1 MFDLDKWQEILST
14 INKNRMRTFLTGFSV
29 AWGIFML
36 IVLLGSGKGLQ
47 NGIDAQFR
55 QDAVNTIWFGPG
67 STTKTYEGL
76 KAGREI
82 KFTNEDYEYVRD
94 RLEGVDKISGRY
106 YMWQN
111 RVISYKKEYGFFDL
125 ICVNPDY
132 QDIESAVMIEGRY
145 VNDIDIQKRRKVAV
159 IGPPVQKALFKNGKN
174 PIGEYIKINDVPFM
188 VVGVFS
194 DKNERDMTRVYLPI
208 TTAQMIS
215 GGANRIHN
223 LSITS
228 TLSAKESEE
237 FEKELR
243 ADFAKRHKFDTED
256 LNAMWISNTIKE
268 YKMFTNLFLGIQIFV
283 SIIGAFTIIAG
294 IVGVSN
300 IMIIVVNE
308 RTKEIGIR
316 KAIGATPG
324 SIVGMI
330 LLEAVF
336 ITGLAGYIGLIGG
349 IGVLELVSSVIPS
362 ESQFFQ
368 NPEVDFNIAVIST
381 LVLILA
387 GTLAGLM
394 PSLRA
399 SRIRPVVALR
409 DE

>member
-47 NGIDAQFR
+47 NGIEAQFK

-67 STTKTYEGL
+67 TTSKNYQGL
-76 KAGREI
+76 KSGRQI
-82 KFTNEDYEYVRD
+82 QFTNQDYEYVRD
-94 RLEGVDKISGRY
+94 RMRGIDKISARF

-111 RVISYKKEYGFFDL
+111 RVISHKKDYGVFDL
-125 ICVNPDY
+125 VCVHPDF
-132 QDIESAVMIEGRY
+132 QQIENASMENGRFINNLDI
-145 VNDIDIQKRRKVAV
+145 KKKRKVAI
-159 IGPPVQKALFKNGKN
+159 IGLPVRRALFKDSTKV
-174 PIGEYIKINDVPFM
+174 IGEYIKVNDIPFM
-188 VVGVFS
+188 VVGVFT
-194 DKNERDMTRVYLPI
+194 DKNERDMNRVYLPI
-208 TTAQMIS
+208 STSQMIAGS
-215 GGANRIHN
+215 PNTIHN

-228 TLSAKESEE
+228 TLSASESEV

-243 ADFAKRHKFDTED
+243 AVFAERHKFDKED
-256 LNAMWISNTIKE
+256 VNAMWIYNTVKE

-316 KAIGATPG
+316 KAIGASPA
-324 SIVGMI
+324 SIIGMI

-336 ITGLAGYIGLIGG
+336 ITAIAGYVGLVLG
-349 IGVLELVSSVIPS
+349 ILTLQGASSIIPS
-362 ESQFFQ
+362 NPFFV
-368 NPEVDFNIAVIST
+368 NPEVDFNIALIAT
-381 LVLILA
+381 LVLIVA

-399 SRIRPVVALR
+399 SRIRPVEALR

>member
-36 IVLLGSGKGLQ
+36 IILLGSGKGLQ

-67 STTKTYEGL
+67 TTSKAYEGF

-94 RLEGVDKISGRY
+94 RLEGVEKISGRY
-106 YMWQN
+106 FMWQN
-111 RVISYKKEYGFFDL
+111 RVISYKKEYGNFDL
-125 ICVNPDY
+125 ICVHPDY
-132 QDIESAVMIEGRY
+132 KDIENLTVQSGRY
-145 VNDIDIQKRRKVAV
+145 INEVDIQKRRKVVV
-159 IGPPVQKALFKNGKN
+159 IGKPVQKALFKDGKD
-174 PIGEYIKINDVPFM
+174 PIGEYIRINNIPFM
-188 VVGVFS
+188 VVGVFT
-194 DKNERDMTRVYLPI
+194 DKVERDETRAYLPI

-215 GGANRIHN
+215 GGANRIQN
-223 LSITS
+223 LTIISS
-228 TLSAKESEE
+228 LSAKESEKFVE
-237 FEKELR
+237 DLR
-243 ADFAKRHKFDTED
+243 ADFARRHKFDPAD
-256 LNAMWISNTIKE
+256 LNALWIFNQLKE
-268 YKMFTNLFLGIQIFV
+268 YKMFSNLFLGIQIFV

-308 RTKEIGIR
+308 RTKEIGVR
-316 KAIGATPG
+316 KAIGATPA
-324 SIVGMI
+324 SVVGMI

-336 ITGLAGYIGLIGG
+336 ITSLAGYIGLIAG
-349 IGVLELVSSVIPS
+349 IGTLELVSSVIPQN
-362 ESQFFQ
+362 QFFL
-368 NPEVDFNIAVIST
+368 NPEVDFKIAVIST
-381 LVLILA
+381 LVLIIA

-399 SRIRPVVALR
+399 SKIRPVVALR

>member
-1 MFDLDKWQEILST
+1 MFDVDKWQEILST

-47 NGIDAQFR
+47 NGINAQFK

-67 STTKTYEGL
+67 TTSKAYEGL

-82 KFTNEDYEYVRD
+82 KFTNEDYKYVRD
-94 RLEGVDKISGRY
+94 RLEGVEKISGRY

-111 RVISYKKEYGFFDL
+111 RVISYKREYGVFDL
-125 ICVNPDY
+125 ICVHPDY
-132 QDIESAVMIEGRY
+132 RDIENATMVEGRY
-145 VNDIDIQKRRKVAV
+145 VNEVDIQKRRKVAV
-159 IGPPVQKALFKNGKN
+159 IGRPVQRALFKNGKN
-174 PIGEYIKINDVPFM
+174 PIGEYIKINNIPFM
-188 VVGVFS
+188 IVGVFS
-194 DKNERDMTRVYLPI
+194 DKNERDETRVYLPI

-215 GGANRIHN
+215 GGANRIQN
-223 LSITS
+223 LTVISN
-228 TLSAKESEE
+228 LSAKESEK
-237 FEKELR
+237 FEKDLR
-243 ADFAKRHKFDTED
+243 ADFAKRHKFDKED
-256 LNAMWISNTIKE
+256 QNAMWIFNQLKE

-308 RTKEIGIR
+308 RTKEIGVR

-336 ITGLAGYIGLIGG
+336 ITGLAGYIGLIAG
-349 IGVLELVSSVIPS
+349 IGTLELVSSIIP
-362 ESQFFQ
+362 ENQFFQ
-368 NPEVDFNIAVIST
+368 NPEVDFKIAIIAT

>member
-1 MFDLDKWQEILST
+1 MFDLDKWQEIFST

-36 IVLLGSGKGLQ
+36 IILLGSGKGLQ

-55 QDAVNTIWFGPG
+55 QDAVNTIWFGSG
-67 STTKTYEGL
+67 TTSKAYKGL

-82 KFTNEDYEYVRD
+82 KFTNDDYEFVKKYV
-94 RLEGVDKISGRY
+94 EGVDKISGRY

-111 RVISYKKEYGFFDL
+111 RVISYKKEYGVFDL
-125 ICVNPDY
+125 IASHPDY
-132 QDIESAVMIEGRY
+132 FDIESASMVEGRFL
-145 VNDIDIQKRRKVAV
+145 NNIDIKKKRKVVV
-159 IGPPVQKALFKNGKN
+159 IGQPVKKALFKNGKS
-174 PIGEYIKINDVPFM
+174 PVGEYIKINNVPFQ
-188 VVGVFS
+188 VVGVFK
-194 DKNERDMTRVYLPI
+194 DKNERDETRAYLPI
-208 TTAQMIS
+208 TTAQMIT

-223 LSITS
+223 MTISS
-228 TLSAKESEE
+228 NLSAKESEE
-237 FEKELR
+237 LEKTLR
-243 ADFAKRHKFDTED
+243 AEFAKRHSFDKD
-256 LNAMWISNTIKE
+256 DQNAMWMWNTLKE
-268 YKMFTNLFLGIQIFV
+268 YTKFTNLFLGIQIFV

-316 KAIGATPG
+316 KAIGATPF
-324 SIVGMI
+324 SVISMI
-330 LLEAVF
+330 LLEAVL
-336 ITGLAGYIGLIGG
+336 ITGLAGYIGLVLGV
-349 IGVLELVSSVIPS
+349 GVLSLVSSILP
-362 ESQFFQ
+362 QNDFFQ
-368 NPEVDFNIAVIST
+368 NPEVDFTVAMVST
-381 LVLILA
+381 IVLIVA

-394 PSLRA
+394 PALRA

>member
-67 STTKTYEGL
+67 TTSKNYEGL
-76 KAGREI
+76 KSGRQI
-82 KFTNEDYEYVRD
+82 QFTNQDYEYVRD
-94 RLEGVDKISGRY
+94 RMRGIDKISARFF
-106 YMWQN
+106 MWQN
-111 RVISYKKEYGFFDL
+111 RVISHKKDYGVFDL
-125 ICVNPDY
+125 VCVHPDF
-132 QDIESAVMIEGRY
+132 QQIENALIADGRFINNLDI
-145 VNDIDIQKRRKVAV
+145 KKKRKVAI
-159 IGPPVQKALFKNGKN
+159 IGLPVRRALFKDSTKV
-174 PIGEYIKINDVPFM
+174 IGEYIKVNDIPFM
-188 VVGVFS
+188 VVGVFT
-194 DKNERDMTRVYLPI
+194 DKNERDMNRVYLPI
-208 TTAQMIS
+208 STSQMIAGS
-215 GGANRIHN
+215 PNTIHN

-228 TLSAKESEE
+228 TLSASESEQ

-243 ADFAKRHKFDTED
+243 AVFAERHKFDKED
-256 LNAMWISNTIKE
+256 LNAMWIYNTVKE

-316 KAIGATPG
+316 KAIGASPA
-324 SIVGMI
+324 SIIGMI

-336 ITGLAGYIGLIGG
+336 ITAIAGYIGLVLG
-349 IGVLELVSSVIPS
+349 ILTLQGASSIIPS
-362 ESQFFQ
+362 NPFFV
-368 NPEVDFNIAVIST
+368 NPEVDFKIALIAT
-381 LVLILA
+381 LVLIVA

-399 SRIRPVVALR
+399 SRIRPVEALR

>member
-1 MFDLDKWQEILST
+1 MFDIDKWQEILST

-36 IVLLGSGKGLQ
+36 IILLGSGKGLQ

-67 STTKTYEGL
+67 TTSKAYQGF

-94 RLEGVDKISGRY
+94 RMAGVQKISGRY

-111 RVISYKKEYGFFDL
+111 RVISYKKEYGAFDL
-125 ICVNPDY
+125 ICVHPDY
-132 QDIESAVMIEGRY
+132 QDIENARMESGRY
-145 VNDIDIQKRRKVAV
+145 INEVDIQKKRKVAV
-159 IGPPVQKALFKNGKN
+159 IGRPVQKSLFKDGQN
-174 PIGEYIKINDVPFM
+174 PIGEYIKINNVPFM

-194 DKNERDMTRVYLPI
+194 DKVERDETRVYLPLS
-208 TTAQMIS
+208 TAQMIS
-215 GGANRIHN
+215 GGANRIQN
-223 LSITS
+223 LTIISDLT
-228 TLSAKESEE
+228 AAESEKFVE
-237 FEKELR
+237 ELR
-243 ADFAKRHKFDTED
+243 ADFAKRHKFDAED
-256 LNAMWISNTIKE
+256 LNAMWIFNQLKE
-268 YKMFTNLFLGIQIFV
+268 YKMFSNLFLGIQIFV

-316 KAIGATPG
+316 KAIGATPI

-330 LLEAVF
+330 LLEAIF
-336 ITGLAGYIGLIGG
+336 ITGLAGYIGLIAG
-349 IGVLELVSSVIPS
+349 IGTLELVSSIIPQN
-362 ESQFFQ
+362 QFFL

-381 LVLILA
+381 GVLILA
-387 GTLAGLM
+387 GSLAGLM

-399 SRIRPVVALR
+399 SKIRPVLALR

>member
-36 IVLLGSGKGLQ
+36 IILLGSGKGLQ
-47 NGIDAQFR
+47 NGIEAQFR

-67 STTKTYEGL
+67 TTSKTYEGL
-76 KAGREI
+76 KSGRQI
-82 KFTNEDYEYVRD
+82 RFTDEDYEYVRD
-94 RLEGVDKISGRY
+94 RMKGVDKISARY

-111 RVISYKKEYGFFDL
+111 RVISYNKEFGVYDL
-125 ICVNPDY
+125 TCVHPDY
-132 QDIESAVMIEGRY
+132 QEIENAKMESGRF
-145 VNDIDIQKRRKVAV
+145 VNNIDIQKRRKVAV
-159 IGPPVQKALFKNGKN
+159 IGRPVQKTLFKNGKN
-174 PIGEYIKINDVPFM
+174 PIGEYIKINNVPFQ

-194 DKNERDMTRVYLPI
+194 DKSERDEMRVYLPI

-215 GGANRIHN
+215 GGANRIQN
-223 LSITS
+223 LTITS

-243 ADFAKRHKFDTED
+243 ADFAKRHRFDKED
-256 LNAMWISNTIKE
+256 LNAMWTYNTLKE
-268 YKMFTNLFLGIQIFV
+268 FKMFTNLFLSIQIFI

-316 KAIGATPG
+316 KAIGATPF
-324 SIVGMI
+324 SIVTMI
-330 LLEAVF
+330 LLESVF
-336 ITGLAGYIGLIGG
+336 ITGLAGYLGLLLG
-349 IGVLELVSSVIPS
+349 IGTLELVSSVIPAND
-362 ESQFFQ
+362 FFV
-368 NPEVDFNIAVIST
+368 NPEVDFSIALIST
-381 LVLILA
+381 IVLVIA

>member
-47 NGIDAQFR
+47 NGINNQFR
-55 QDAVNTIWFGPG
+55 QDAVNTMWFGPG
-67 STTKTYEGL
+67 TTSKTFEGL
-76 KAGREI
+76 KSGREI
-82 KFTNEDYEYVRD
+82 RFTDEDYEFVRD
-94 RLEGVDKISGRY
+94 RLEGVDKISARF

-111 RVISYKKEYGFFDL
+111 RVVSYNKEYGVFDL
-125 ICVNPDY
+125 ICVHPDF
-132 QDIESAVMIEGRY
+132 QAIENATMVEGRFI
-145 VNDIDIQKRRKVAV
+145 NDIDIKKRRKIAV
-159 IGPPVQKALFKNGKN
+159 IGRPVKEALFKNGKN
-174 PIGEYIKINDVPFM
+174 PIGEYIKINNVLFQI
-188 VVGVFS
+188 VGVFT
-194 DKNERDMTRVYLPI
+194 DKSERDETRVYLPVS
-208 TTAQMIS
+208 TAQMIS

-228 TLSAKESEE
+228 TLSAKESEA
-237 FEKELR
+237 FEKKIR
-243 ADFAKRHKFDTED
+243 AEFAKRHRFDKED

-268 YKMFTNLFLGIQIFV
+268 YKMFSNLFMGIQIFV

-316 KAIGATPG
+316 KAIGATPY

-336 ITGLAGYIGLIGG
+336 ITGIAGYIGLLLG
-349 IGVLELVSSVIPS
+349 IGVLEGVSSILP
-362 ESQFFQ
+362 ENPFFL
-368 NPEVDFNIAVIST
+368 NPEVDFTIAIIST
-381 LVLILA
+381 LVLVLA
-387 GTLAGLM
+387 GTIAGLM
-394 PSLRA
+394 PALKA

>member
-1 MFDLDKWQEILST
+1 MFDLDKWQEIMST
-14 INKNRMRTFLTGFSV
+14 INKNRLRTFLTCFSV
-29 AWGIFML
+29 FWGIFML

-47 NGIDAQFR
+47 NGINEQFR

-82 KFTNEDYEYVRD
+82 RFTDEDYEYVRD
-94 RLEGVDKISGRY
+94 RMEGVDKISARF

-111 RVISYKKEYGFFDL
+111 RVISYNKEYGVFDL
-125 ICVNPDY
+125 ICIHPDY
-132 QDIESAVMIEGRY
+132 QDIESARMEEGRF
-145 VNDIDIQKRRKVAV
+145 VNNIDIQKRRKIAV
-159 IGPPVQKALFKNGKN
+159 IGTPVKKALFKNGKN

-194 DKNERDMTRVYLPI
+194 DKNERDETRVYLPI
-208 TTAQMIS
+208 STAQMIS
-215 GGANRIHN
+215 GGANNIHN

-228 TLSAKESEE
+228 NLSARESEE

-243 ADFAKRHKFDTED
+243 ADFAKRHRFDKED
-256 LNAMWISNTIKE
+256 MNAMWISNTIKE

-308 RTKEIGIR
+308 RTKEIGVR
-316 KAIGATPG
+316 KALGATPG

-336 ITGLAGYIGLIGG
+336 ITGLAGYIGLIAG
-349 IGVLELVSSVIPS
+349 IGILELVSSIIP
-362 ESQFFQ
+362 ENPFFQ
-368 NPEVDFNIAVIST
+368 NPEVDFKIAVIAT
-381 LVLILA
+381 LVLVVA

>member
-1 MFDLDKWQEILST
+1 MFDFDKWQEIFST

-36 IVLLGSGKGLQ
+36 IILLGSGKGLQ
-47 NGIDAQFR
+47 NGIEAQFK
-55 QDAVNTIWFGPG
+55 QNAVNTIWFGSG
-67 STTKTYEGL
+67 TTSKSYEGL

-82 KFTNEDYEYVRD
+82 KFTNEDYDYVRE

-111 RVISYKKEYGFFDL
+111 RVIAYNKEYGVFDL
-125 ICVNPDY
+125 ICVHPDY
-132 QDIESAVMIEGRY
+132 QDIENAKMVEGRY
-145 VNDIDIQKRRKVAV
+145 INAIDIQKRRKVAV
-159 IGPPVQKALFKNGKN
+159 IGRPVKKTLFKNSKS
-174 PIGEYIKINDVPFM
+174 PIGEYIKINNVPFQ
-188 VVGVFS
+188 VVGIFS
-194 DKNERDMTRVYLPI
+194 DKTERVENRVYLPI

-215 GGANRIHN
+215 GGANRISN
-223 LSITS
+223 LAITS
-228 TLSAKESEE
+228 TLTAKESEE
-237 FEKELR
+237 FEKKLR
-243 ADFAKRHKFDTED
+243 ADFASRHKFDKED
-256 LNAMWISNTIKE
+256 MNAMWISNTLKQ
-268 YKMFTNLFLGIQIFV
+268 YKTFTNLFLGIQIFV

-316 KAIGATPG
+316 KAIGATPF
-324 SIVGMI
+324 SIVNMI
-330 LLEAVF
+330 LLEALF
-336 ITGLAGYIGLIGG
+336 ITGLAGYIGLIMG
-349 IGVLELVSSVIPS
+349 IGILALVSSVIPAN
-362 ESQFFQ
+362 QFFL
-368 NPEVDFNIAVIST
+368 NPEVDFNIALIST

-387 GTLAGLM
+387 GALAGLM
-394 PSLRA
+394 PALRA

>member
-36 IVLLGSGKGLQ
+36 IILLGSGKGLQ

-67 STTKTYEGL
+67 TTSKTYEGL

-94 RLEGVDKISGRY
+94 RMEGVDKISGRY
-106 YMWQN
+106 YMWQS
-111 RVISYKKEYGFFDL
+111 RVISYKKEYGVFDM
-125 ICVNPDY
+125 ICVHPDY
-132 QDIESAVMIEGRY
+132 QDIENLTMDSGRY
-145 VNDIDIQKRRKVAV
+145 INEVDIQKKRKVAV
-159 IGPPVQKALFKNGKN
+159 IGRPVQKTLFKNGKN
-174 PIGEYIKINDVPFM
+174 PIGEYIKINNIPFM

-194 DKNERDMTRVYLPI
+194 DKVERDETRVYLPI
-208 TTAQMIS
+208 STAQMIS
-215 GGANRIHN
+215 GGANRIQN
-223 LSITS
+223 LTIISSLT
-228 TLSAKESEE
+228 AAESEKFVE
-237 FEKELR
+237 ELR
-243 ADFAKRHKFDTED
+243 TDFAKRHKFDAED
-256 LNAMWISNTIKE
+256 LNAMWIFNQLKE
-268 YKMFTNLFLGIQIFV
+268 YKMFSNLFLGIQIFV

-316 KAIGATPG
+316 KAIGATPS

-336 ITGLAGYIGLIGG
+336 ITGLAGYIGLMAG
-349 IGVLELVSSVIPS
+349 IGTLELVSSIIPQN
-362 ESQFFQ
+362 QFFL

-381 LVLILA
+381 GVLILA
-387 GTLAGLM
+387 GSLAGLM
-394 PSLRA
+394 PSLKA

>member
-47 NGIDAQFR
+47 NGINEQFR

-67 STTKTYEGL
+67 TTSKAFEGL
-76 KAGREI
+76 KAGRQI
-82 KFTNEDYEYVRD
+82 KFTDEDYEYVQKKLR
-94 RLEGVDKISGRY
+94 GIDKISARY

-111 RVISYKKEYGFFDL
+111 RVISYQKEYGVFDL
-125 ICVNPDY
+125 ISVHPGF
-132 QDIESAVMIEGRY
+132 QDIEAAVIKEGRFI
-145 VNDIDIQKRRKVAV
+145 NDIDIKKRRKVAV
-159 IGPPVQKALFKNGKN
+159 IGEPVEKALFRNGKKA
-174 PIGEYIKINDVPFM
+174 IGEYIKVNNIPFQ
-188 VVGVFS
+188 VVGVFT
-194 DKNERDMTRVYLPI
+194 DKNERDQTRVYLPV

-223 LSITS
+223 LTIISS
-228 TLSAKESEE
+228 LSAKESEQ
-237 FEKELR
+237 FEKDLR
-243 ADFAKRHKFDTED
+243 ADFAKRHKFDKED
-256 LNAMWISNTIKE
+256 ENAMWIFNQLKE

-330 LLEAVF
+330 LLESIF
-336 ITGLAGYIGLIGG
+336 ITGLAGYIGLVLG
-349 IGVLELVSSVIPS
+349 IGVLEGISSILP
-362 ESQFFQ
+362 ENPFFL
-368 NPEVDFNIAVIST
+368 NPEVDFKIAVIST
-381 LVLILA
+381 LVLIIA
-387 GTLAGLM
+387 GSLAGLM

>member
-1 MFDLDKWQEILST
+1 MFDVDKWQEILST

-36 IVLLGSGKGLQ
+36 IILLGSGKGLQ

-55 QDAVNTIWFGPG
+55 ADAVNTIWFGPG
-67 STTKTYEGL
+67 TTSKAYQGL

-82 KFTNEDYEYVRD
+82 KFTTEDFEYVRD
-94 RLEGVDKISGRY
+94 RMEGVEKISGRY

-111 RVISYKKEYGFFDL
+111 RVISYKKEYGAFDL
-125 ICVNPDY
+125 ICVHPDY
-132 QDIESAVMIEGRY
+132 QYIENLTMESGRY
-145 VNDIDIQKRRKVAV
+145 INEVDIQKKRKVVV
-159 IGPPVQKALFKNGKN
+159 IGRPVQKSLFKNNSN
-174 PIGEYIKINDVPFM
+174 PIGEYIKINNIPFM

-194 DKNERDMTRVYLPI
+194 DKVERDETRVYLPI
-208 TTAQMIS
+208 STAQMIS
-215 GGANRIHN
+215 GGANRIQN
-223 LSITS
+223 LTIISNLTV
-228 TLSAKESEE
+228 AESEKFVE
-237 FEKELR
+237 ELR
-243 ADFAKRHKFDTED
+243 ADFAKRHKFDPED
-256 LNAMWISNTIKE
+256 LNAMWIFNQLRE
-268 YKMFTNLFLGIQIFV
+268 YKMFSNLFLGIQIFV

-316 KAIGATPG
+316 KAIGATPV

-330 LLEAVF
+330 LLEAIF
-336 ITGLAGYIGLIGG
+336 ITGLAGYIGLMAG
-349 IGVLELVSSVIPS
+349 IGTLELVSSVIPKN
-362 ESQFFQ
+362 QFFL

-381 LVLILA
+381 GVLILA
-387 GTLAGLM
+387 GSLAGLM

>member
-47 NGIDAQFR
+47 NGINEQFQ

-67 STTKTYEGL
+67 TTSKNYEGF
-76 KAGREI
+76 KAGRQI
-82 KFTNEDYEYVRD
+82 RFTNQDYEYVRD
-94 RLEGVDKISGRY
+94 RMRGVDKISGRFF
-106 YMWQN
+106 MWQN
-111 RVISYKKEYGFFDL
+111 RVISYKKDYGVFDL
-125 ICVNPDY
+125 ISVHPDF
-132 QDIESAVMIEGRY
+132 QTIESAEMLEGRF
-145 VNDIDIQKRRKVAV
+145 VNNLDIKKKRKVAA
-159 IGPPVQKALFKNGKN
+159 IGLPVRRALFKDSTKV
-174 PIGEYIKINDVPFM
+174 IGEYIKVNDIPFM

-194 DKNERDMTRVYLPI
+194 DKNERDMNRVYLPI
-208 TTAQMIS
+208 STSQMIS
-215 GGANRIHN
+215 GAPNSIHN

-228 TLSAKESEE
+228 TLEAKESEE

-243 ADFAKRHKFDTED
+243 EVFAERHKFDKED
-256 LNAMWISNTIKE
+256 LNAMWIYNTLKE

-316 KAIGATPG
+316 KAIGASPS
-324 SIVGMI
+324 SIIGMI

-336 ITGLAGYIGLIGG
+336 ITAIAGYIGLVLG
-349 IGVLELVSSVIPS
+349 ILTLQGASSLIPS
-362 ESQFFQ
+362 NQFFV
-368 NPEVDFNIAVIST
+368 NPEVDFKIAVIAT
-381 LVLILA
+381 LVLIVA

-399 SRIRPVVALR
+399 SRIRPVEALR

>member
-47 NGIDAQFR
+47 NGINNQFR
-55 QDAVNTIWFGPG
+55 QDAVNTMWFGPG
-67 STTKTYEGL
+67 TTSKTFEGL
-76 KAGREI
+76 KSGREI
-82 KFTNEDYEYVRD
+82 RFTDEDYEFVRD
-94 RLEGVDKISGRY
+94 RLEGVDKISARF

-111 RVISYKKEYGFFDL
+111 RVVSYNKEYGVFDL
-125 ICVNPDY
+125 ICVHPDF
-132 QDIESAVMIEGRY
+132 QAIENATMVEGRFI
-145 VNDIDIQKRRKVAV
+145 NDIDIKKRRKIAV
-159 IGPPVQKALFKNGKN
+159 IGRPVKEALFKNGKN
-174 PIGEYIKINDVPFM
+174 PIGEYIKINNVLFQI
-188 VVGVFS
+188 VGVFT
-194 DKNERDMTRVYLPI
+194 DKSERDETRVYLPVS
-208 TTAQMIS
+208 TAQMIS

-228 TLSAKESEE
+228 TLGAKESEE
-237 FEKELR
+237 FEKKLR
-243 ADFAKRHKFDTED
+243 AEFAKRHRFDKED

-268 YKMFTNLFLGIQIFV
+268 YKMFSNLFLGIQIFV

-316 KAIGATPG
+316 KAIGATPY

-336 ITGLAGYIGLIGG
+336 ITGIAGYVGLLLG
-349 IGVLELVSSVIPS
+349 IGVLEGVSSILP
-362 ESQFFQ
+362 ENPFFL
-368 NPEVDFNIAVIST
+368 NPEVDFTIAIIST
-381 LVLILA
+381 LVLVLA
-387 GTLAGLM
+387 GTIAGLM
-394 PSLRA
+394 PALKA